1 MAEIDADNALALD
14 AQEHQLVQVG
24 AMLAVEVAASQE
36 VDALVEE
43 AAGLLPPEGPRA
55 KDSALRLDLEL

>member
-14 AQEHQLVQVG
+14 AQEHQLVQVE

-43 AAGLLPPEGPRA
+43 AAGLLPPEELRA
-55 KDSALRLDLEL
+55 KDSALHLGLDL